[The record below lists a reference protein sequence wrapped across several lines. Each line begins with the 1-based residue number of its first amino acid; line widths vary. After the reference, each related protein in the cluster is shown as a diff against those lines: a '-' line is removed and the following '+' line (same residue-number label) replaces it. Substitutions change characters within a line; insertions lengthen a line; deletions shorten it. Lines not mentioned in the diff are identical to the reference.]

1 MPKKVEQLGGQP
13 CPICH
18 KKTLTLLEA
27 QEEIPYF
34 GKVYL
39 FSMNCSSCK
48 YSKADIEA
56 EGKREPAKYTFEVK
70 DKKDLNVRVVRSSEG
85 IIKIPHI
92 GTLEPGPSAEGFI
105 SNIEGVIE
113 RFKKTIEHL
122 RDSAEDDSD
131 RKKAKNMLKKLQK
144 VLWGDEKI
152 KIIIEDP
159 SGNSAIVSDKAE
171 KKKL

>member
-1 MPKKVEQLGGQP
+1 MPKPDSLPGQP
-13 CPICH
+13 CALCH
-18 KKTLTLLEA
+18 KKTLTLMES

-39 FSMNCSSCK
+39 FSMNCSDCK
-48 YSKADIEA
+48 YSKADIEV
-56 EGKREPAKYTFEVK
+56 EGKNEPTKYTFEVQGQE
-70 DKKDLNVRVVRSSEG
+70 DLNVRVVRSSDG
-85 IIKIPHI
+85 TIKIPHI

-105 SNIEGVIE
+105 TNVEGVIE

-122 RDSAEDDSD
+122 RDSAEDNTD
-131 RKKAKNMLKKLQK
+131 RKKAKNMLKKIQK
-144 VLWGDEKI
+144 VLWGNEKI

-159 SGNSAIVSDKAE
+159 SGNSAIISDKAE